1 MQKNNLGND
10 KRSGKEGIAKMKLE
24 YKLLGFDLDGTI
36 LTGEKKLTERTK
48 KALEAAAA
56 SGMIVI
62 PATGRPF
69 AGVPKEIM
77 EVRGIR
83 YALTSNGARIIDA
96 QEEKVLYE
104 QPVPKEIAEKILD
117 IYDKYDTLQEIY
129 FQGVGYISE
138 SDLRRVDQMM
148 ESPAMAEYVRST
160 RKVVKSIRETM
171 QELPGGVDKVHAIF
185 ANQTEKMQALRE
197 LEQMEDVTVTR
208 ALSNNIEVNA
218 EGVDKGKGML
228 KLAELF
234 GISREEIIVFG
245 DGWNDISMI
254 REAGC
259 GVAMGNAQEAVKAA
273 ADIVTDSN
281 EEDGVAKVIEKILQ
295 KRQEEKEW

>member
-1 MQKNNLGND
+1 M
-10 KRSGKEGIAKMKLE
+10 EVE

-48 KALEAAAA
+48 RALEDAAA
-56 SGMIVI
+56 SGMIVL

-69 AGVPKEIM
+69 SGVPKEIM

-83 YALTSNGARIIDA
+83 YALTSNGARIVDA
-96 QEEKVLYE
+96 QEGKVLYE

-138 SDLRRVDQMM
+138 SDLKRADQIM

-160 RKVVKSIRETM
+160 RKVVKNIREQM
-171 QELPGGVDKVHAIF
+171 QKFPGGVDKVHAIF
-185 ANQTEKMQALRE
+185 ADQTEKMRALQE
-197 LEQMEDVTVTR
+197 LEQMEEITVTR

-228 KLAELF
+228 KLAELL
-234 GISREEIIVFG
+234 GIRREEIIVFG
-245 DGWNDISMI
+245 DGWNDLSMI
-254 REAGC
+254 QEAGC
-259 GVAMGNAQEAVKAA
+259 GVAMGNAQEVVKEA

-281 EEDGVAKVIEKILQ
+281 EEDGVAKIIEKIRR
-295 KRQEEKEW
+295 KKC

>member
-1 MQKNNLGND
+1 MQKNNLRND

-197 LEQMEDVTVTR
+197 LEQMEAVTVTR

>member
-1 MQKNNLGND
+1 M
-10 KRSGKEGIAKMKLE
+10 EVE

-48 KALEAAAA
+48 RALEDAAA
-56 SGMIVI
+56 SGMIVL

-69 AGVPKEIM
+69 SGVPKEIM

-83 YALTSNGARIIDA
+83 YALTSNGARIVDA
-96 QEEKVLYE
+96 QEGKVLYE

-138 SDLRRVDQMM
+138 SDLKRADQIM

-160 RKVVKSIRETM
+160 RKVVKNIREQM
-171 QELPGGVDKVHAIF
+171 QKFPGGVDKVHAIF
-185 ANQTEKMQALRE
+185 ADQTEKMKALQE
-197 LEQMEDVTVTR
+197 LEQMEEITVTR

-228 KLAELF
+228 KLAELL
-234 GISREEIIVFG
+234 GIRREEIIVFG
-245 DGWNDISMI
+245 DGWNDLLMI
-254 REAGC
+254 QEAGC
-259 GVAMGNAQEAVKAA
+259 GVAMGNAQEVVKEA

-281 EEDGVAKVIEKILQ
+281 EEDGVAKIIEKIL
-295 KRQEEKEW
+295 KKD